1 MGAAVRV
8 ILILLPFVIYFL
20 WLRYTKKRAKAA
32 GDSAAEVEAAQG
44 QFVQALGLLVAFMA
58 ALFIYLALSSG
69 EDPQK
74 TYVPPHM
81 ENGKVVPGEFRDRD
95 TATP

>member
-8 ILILLPFVIYFL
+8 ILILLPFVLYFL
-20 WLRYTKKRAKAA
+20 WLRYTKKRAEAA
-32 GDSAAEVEAAQG
+32 SDSAAEIAAAQG

-74 TYVPPHM
+74 KYVPPHV

-95 TATP
+95 AAMP